1 MVTIFTIGH
10 STRSIEDFLQ
20 LLQIHH
26 VEHVVDIRAFPG
38 SRNNPQF
45 GQDQLRGSLGD
56 AGIQYTHLAS
66 LGGRRRVPSTD
77 ASLAWRNASFRAYA
91 DYLQTPEFAGGL
103 EELIDMSAAHQ
114 VVIMCAEAV
123 PWRCH
128 RSLIGDALL
137 ARGIAVC
144 DILSATSAR
153 AHQLTRFAHVD
164 GTKVT
169 YPATAPE
176 PGDG

>member
-20 LLQIHH
+20 LLQIHAA
-26 VEHVVDIRAFPG
+26 EHVVDIRAFPG
-38 SRNNPQF
+38 SRSNPQF
-45 GQDQLRGSLGD
+45 GQDQLRSSLGD
-56 AGIQYTHLAS
+56 AGIQYTHLAA

-77 ASLAWRNASFRAYA
+77 ASSAWRNSSFRAYA
-91 DYLQTPEFAGGL
+91 DYMQTPEFAAGL
-103 EELIDMSAAHQ
+103 EELIELSSAHQ

-128 RSLIGDALL
+128 RSLVGDALL
-137 ARGIAVC
+137 ARGIAVR
-144 DILSATSAR
+144 DIFSATSAP
-153 AHQLTRFAHVD
+153 AHQLTRFARVD

-169 YPATAPE
+169 YPATATE
-176 PGDG
+176 PGAG

>member
-20 LLQIHH
+20 LLQIHV

-38 SRNNPQF
+38 SRSNPQF

-77 ASLAWRNASFRAYA
+77 ASAAWRNASFRAYA
-91 DYLQTPEFAGGL
+91 DYLQTPEFAAGL
-103 EELIDMSAAHQ
+103 EELIEMGSRRQ

-128 RSLIGDALL
+128 RSLVGDALL
-137 ARGIAVC
+137 ARGVEVR
-144 DILSATSAR
+144 DIMSAAAAP
-153 AHQLTRFAHVD
+153 AHKLTRFAHVD

-169 YPATAPE
+169 YPASATEPE
-176 PGDG
+176 DR